1 MEPLP
6 MMVKVFL
13 IRLGREYERC
23 KAAGNTRRLIEI
35 EHILGA
41 VARRHPEHWITP
53 IVCRGQNIYRKAH
66 GMEEVYPM
74 D

>member
-1 MEPLP
+1 MEPFP
-6 MMVKVFL
+6 MFVKVFL
-13 IRLGREYERC
+13 VRMGREYERC
-23 KAAGNTRRLIEI
+23 KAAGNTRRLVEI

-41 VARRHPEHWITP
+41 VARRHPDHWITP
-53 IVCRGQNIYRKAH
+53 YVCRGQNVYRRAH

>member
-23 KAAGNTRRLIEI
+23 KAAGNARRLVET

-41 VARRHPEHWITP
+41 VALRRVPCEGVK
-53 IVCRGQNIYRKAH
+53 IVVRCMGAWTAL
-66 GMEEVYPM
+66 
-74 D
+74 